1 MFVSE
6 SKETASGDVDSF
18 YNFADIQMGI
28 WSAIWNQGLG
38 IKPFLIC
45 VLATNFTNDE
55 TVNDFFSKWLNT
67 ASFTSGSKIVLGYVV
82 GSVGRA

>member
-28 WSAIWNQGLG
+28 WSAMWDQGLG

-45 VLATNFTNDE
+45 VLAAVFTNDK
-55 TVNDFFSKWLNT
+55 TVNAYILVNCGILHHLLPVQK
-67 ASFTSGSKIVLGYVV
+67 
-82 GSVGRA
+82 